1 MLVLGLY
8 LLDNSPQHRA
18 IIFMAVPRLTQGL
31 VNLESTYDALHLGP
45 SDEVLRIEA
54 LQNEEVYA
62 EIRDIMDSRS
72 YSWNRISQ
80 FLQEQLEKGALE
92 FTLKDG
98 DVVFEWNNLCDEKQK
113 WERQRCLSIDSPEFL
128 RDCLINLKLIPI
140 HGGIGL
146 QGDLPLL
153 CI

>member
-1 MLVLGLY
+1 MFVLGLY
-8 LLDNSPQHRA
+8 LLDNSPRHSA

-31 VNLESTYDALHLGP
+31 VSTYEALHLGP

-62 EIRDIMDSRS
+62 EIRDIMDSQS

-80 FLQEQLEKGALE
+80 FLQEQLERGALE

-113 WERQRCLSIDSPEFL
+113 WERQRCLSVDSPEFL

-153 CI
+153 FM